1 MITTPSFID
10 LHTHTRYPDLNNFQ
24 YQEIENSAKFGGY
37 SDLLAMANS
46 EVAIDNLDNLSTAK
60 EIDDKLNLRIHRVAS
75 LSKSL
80 NGEELVDFNKFV
92 SVGIRIFSDD
102 GKSLTNDDLAEQAF
116 KTIAQ
121 LESGIFQHC
130 ELNCHSNPGD
140 VAPPNFNS
148 ELIEIYEEEELSIL
162 ERDLKLVKK
171 YNTRYHAQ
179 HISTKKSVEI
189 ISKAKKIGLPVTA
202 EVSPHHLLL
211 SNETIE
217 FFDGT
222 YKMYPPIRN
231 ESDRIALVQG
241 LKDGVIDVIATDHAP
256 HEKSSKDT
264 SIQKATFGIVGVET
278 LLAISLE
285 LYHNKTLKLTEL
297 LAKLTCNPAKIINI
311 PRGEIKKNAVAD
323 LTVIDLN
330 KEWLINKDKF
340 HSKSHNTPFHGR
352 KVKGCAVKTFIAG
365 KLVYDKE

>member
-24 YQEIENSAKFGGY
+24 YQEIEKSAKFGGY

-80 NGEELVDFNKFV
+80 NGEELVDFKKFV
-92 SVGIRIFSDD
+92 NVGIKIFSDD
-102 GKSLTNDDLAEQAF
+102 GKSLINDDLAEQAF
-116 KTIAQ
+116 KTLAQ
-121 LESGIFQHC
+121 LDSGIFQHC

-162 ERDLKLVKK
+162 ERDLKLVEK

-256 HEKSSKDT
+256 HKTETKKISFKKAARGVVGLESAFPVLYSSGIFSLDELINYLHFNPKKILKELGYKVTKPKKISWVTTESIFKTKSSYKN
-264 SIQKATFGIVGVET
+264 SAFENRKVLIQ
-278 LLAISLE
+278 
-285 LYHNKTLKLTEL
+285 NEL
-297 LAKLTCNPAKIINI
+297 LD
-311 PRGEIKKNAVAD
+311 V
-323 LTVIDLN
+323 
-330 KEWLINKDKF
+330 
-340 HSKSHNTPFHGR
+340 
-352 KVKGCAVKTFIAG
+352 
-365 KLVYDKE
+365 